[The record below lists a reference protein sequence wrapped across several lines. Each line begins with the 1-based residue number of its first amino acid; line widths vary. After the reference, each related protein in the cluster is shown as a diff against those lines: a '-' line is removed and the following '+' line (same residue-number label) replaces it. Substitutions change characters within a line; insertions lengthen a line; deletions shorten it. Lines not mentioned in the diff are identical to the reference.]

1 MTAPVLLWLRRE
13 LRLAD
18 NPALAAAL
26 ASQHPVLPVY
36 VLDETTPGPW
46 PPGGASRWWLH
57 HSLSSLAAALAR
69 RGAPLVLRRGRIA
82 QALPQL
88 LRETGAVAIHAG
100 QSTEPWAREAM
111 ADLQRAAG
119 VPVHLH
125 RTATLFDP
133 DALRTQA
140 GAPYSVFTPFA
151 RACRARG
158 VAEPPLPAPTH
169 IPAPPP
175 PASDTLEHWNLL
187 PTHPDWAA
195 GLRAT
200 WTPGEPA
207 AQSRLRTFA
216 AGPLAAYAH
225 SRDRPDTNGT
235 SMLSPHLAFG
245 EISARQLWHAA
256 GTATGTTSWTNEI
269 LWREFSA
276 HLLWHHP
283 TLPDTPLRPAFR
295 RMPWRTHPADLRAWQ
310 RGRTGLPIVDAGMR
324 QLWQTG
330 WMHNRVRMIAASLLV
345 KHLLLPWQQGAAWF
359 WDTLVDADL
368 ASNAAS
374 WQWVAGSGAD
384 AAPFF
389 RIFNPVLQ
397 GRKFDPRRRLCA
409 PLRARTRRPARPLG
423 ARALGR
429 AAFGAGAGRRA
440 ARPDLPRPDRRSGR
454 RAGAGTGGV
463 AASHDVGRRSA
474 VDIGQQQARQGKA
487 RALPRPSFLV
497 PARARIRFLFI
508 PQLMGYSLPLTACF
522 SATMR
527 RGRCVQ
533 RCAVTPPQGEISALS
548 IRNAAAAPL
557 LAASLWLRGA

>member
-26 ASQHPVLPVY
+26 ASQRPVLPVY
-36 VLDETTPGPW
+36 VLDEATPGPW
-46 PPGGASRWWLH
+46 APGGASRWWLH

-69 RGAPLVLRRGRIA
+69 TGAPLVLRRGRIA

-100 QSTEPWAREAM
+100 QPIEPWAREAM

-133 DALRTQA
+133 DAIRTQA

-151 RACRARG
+151 RACRAHG

-200 WTPGEPA
+200 WTPGEQA
-207 AQSRLRTFA
+207 AQSRLRAFA

-225 SRDRPDTNGT
+225 SRDRPDTDGT

-256 GTATGTTSWTNEI
+256 GDGNRHNKLDQRNPLA
-269 LWREFSA
+269 RV
-276 HLLWHHP
+276 
-283 TLPDTPLRPAFR
+283 LRPPALAPPHAARGAVAR
-295 RMPWRTHPADLRAWQ
+295 RIPPHALAHTTQPA
-310 RGRTGLPIVDAGMR
+310 
-324 QLWQTG
+324 
-330 WMHNRVRMIAASLLV
+330 
-345 KHLLLPWQQGAAWF
+345 
-359 WDTLVDADL
+359 
-368 ASNAAS
+368 
-374 WQWVAGSGAD
+374 
-384 AAPFF
+384 
-389 RIFNPVLQ
+389 
-397 GRKFDPRRRLCA
+397 CA
-409 PLRARTRRPARPLG
+409 PG
-423 ARALGR
+423 
-429 AAFGAGAGRRA
+429 
-440 ARPDLPRPDRRSGR
+440 S
-454 RAGAGTGGV
+454 
-463 AASHDVGRRSA
+463 
-474 VDIGQQQARQGKA
+474 
-487 RALPRPSFLV
+487 
-497 PARARIRFLFI
+497 
-508 PQLMGYSLPLTACF
+508 
-522 SATMR
+522 
-527 RGRCVQ
+527 
-533 RCAVTPPQGEISALS
+533 
-548 IRNAAAAPL
+548 AAAP
-557 LAASLWLRGA
+557 ACRSSMPACASSGRPAGCTTACA